1 MNFPRE
7 IIENVAWKL
16 EDAIRNFNESDARL
30 FSARADYDHIVL
42 LDHDSDAPNLKPDS
56 TLLVLKK
63 AIHEFDQTTRLKNE
77 PLVLSG
83 GWSQWVTYF
92 PGFCSGSCSS
102 KGGTSAVSGAAEPA
116 KDFKSIFDFNYP
128 GLDELDKGQGKE
140 MGQEQ
145 IRGTSRKSDAE
156 VRQEE
161 EKKANIAMIPV
172 VNRSIKPNSG

>member
-1 MNFPRE
+1 M
-7 IIENVAWKL
+7 
-16 EDAIRNFNESDARL
+16 
-30 FSARADYDHIVL
+30 
-42 LDHDSDAPNLKPDS
+42 
-56 TLLVLKK
+56 
-63 AIHEFDQTTRLKNE
+63 
-77 PLVLSG
+77 
-83 GWSQWVTYF
+83 
-92 PGFCSGSCSS
+92 
-102 KGGTSAVSGAAEPA
+102 SGAAEPA

>member
-42 LDHDSDAPNLKPDS
+42 LDHDSDA

-128 GLDELDKGQGKE
+128 GLDELDKGQDNGR
-140 MGQEQ
+140 GQEP
-145 IRGTSRKSDAE
+145 IHRMIPGKKSDVE
-156 VRQEE
+156 VRQED